1 MKPKIHDLPK
11 EKLHQQKGS
20 LSIRI
25 SFSSSLFILSN
36 ELKCVVLFWV
46 WKTCVLC
53 VALCN
58 VGYLSTRVCV
68 LALKASVCVLL
79 LVKACVC
86 VEYSEKISH
95 VVREY
100 T

>member
-1 MKPKIHDLPK
+1 MKLKIRDLPK

-46 WKTCVLC
+46 WETCVLC
-53 VALCN
+53 VAFYN

-68 LALKASVCVLL
+68 VASKASVCV
-79 LVKACVC
+79 CVC
-86 VEYSEKISH
+86 VCCCLKKRVCVLNIVENFL
-95 VVREY
+95 
-100 T
+100 TL